1 MKRVLLG
8 LALMVLLAGC
18 YHATVTTGAR
28 PGDVKIEQKWA
39 KGWILGLVP
48 PSTVET
54 MGKCS
59 NGVAQVDTQLSFLN
73 QLVSGITLG
82 IFTPMEIVVTCAEGE
97 NNSLPLAT
105 NPDEARRLLESGV
118 SFLIP
123 W

>member
-8 LALMVLLAGC
+8 LALTVLLAGC

-39 KGWILGLVP
+39 KGWVLGLVP
-48 PSTVET
+48 PSTVEA
-54 MGKCS
+54 MGECP

-73 QLVSGITLG
+73 QLVSGLTLG
-82 IFTPMEIVVTCAEGE
+82 IFTPMEIVVTCAAGE
-97 NNSLPLAT
+97 DDGMPIAA
-105 NPDEARRLLESGV
+105 NPDEAHLLLKSGV

>member
-8 LALMVLLAGC
+8 LVLLVLPAGC
-18 YHATVTTGAR
+18 YHATVMTGAR
-28 PGDVKIEQKWA
+28 PSDVKIEQKWA

-54 MGKCS
+54 MGECP

-73 QLVSGITLG
+73 QLVSGVTLG
-82 IFTPMEIVVTCAEGE
+82 IFTPMEIVVTCAAGE
-97 NNSLPLAT
+97 DDAMPIAA
-105 NPDEARRLLESGV
+105 NPDEAHRLLKSGE

>member
-28 PGDVKIEQKWA
+28 PSDVKIEQKWA

-54 MGKCS
+54 IGKCP

-73 QLVSGITLG
+73 QLVSGITFG

-97 NNSLPLAT
+97 DSNLPVAT
-105 NPDEARRLLESGV
+105 NPDEAQRLLKSGV